1 MDLDEI
7 ERDLKQKYG
16 MPTTEEMQFS
26 KAQLLEESDES
37 DTSES
42 FEQQQKRTHSQAYM
56 LGLQDHPEIPSNSYG
71 DRQAKLDE
79 LCKSSS
85 SSN

>member
-1 MDLDEI
+1 MNGYELSRNWFDWCFENPEKIKPNHTALYFFAVEHCN
-7 ERDLKQKYG
+7 RLGWKKKYG

-42 FEQQQKRTHSQAYM
+42 FE
-56 LGLQDHPEIPSNSYG
+56 
-71 DRQAKLDE
+71 
-79 LCKSSS
+79 
-85 SSN
+85 

>member
-1 MDLDEI
+1 MDLDEN

-42 FEQQQKRTHSQAYM
+42 FE
-56 LGLQDHPEIPSNSYG
+56 
-71 DRQAKLDE
+71 
-79 LCKSSS
+79 
-85 SSN
+85 